1 MHSRAIPSP
10 EAARSIWGACVNRAD
25 SLEGL
30 RKLARER
37 PEDWPEI
44 IWRCTPSVKKTV
56 KDPHLAVLLR
66 TTANVRCMPTSTL
79 SSGTL
84 RPRRAAAARA
94 IAYARR
100 TRVSA
105 VDDEWLLEFEVV
117 LATSIPGGRAAP
129 LGDAAVKQTVSLV
142 RRLVID
148 FRTARGLD
156 VRLTSSP
163 AGLPRSQ
170 RRRARRTPSPQ
181 ILSWLLAE
189 LSADER
195 AIVGLI
201 VSGNLREGSV
211 LTLRELDLDFVSGLI
226 VPAPGM
232 VPGRPR
238 QLTARYGY
246 LTGWARDLVL
256 GHRPE
261 LLSRPRTALLFP
273 NRNDPMR
280 PRTTV
285 NPALRRACER
295 LFGPAG
301 PRYTTEDLRRLYQAV
316 GRAHDLPSTIV
327 RGTSSMDQDIRSG
340 QLRLPREAVYAEQ
353 LALRWDE
360 LCGAAAWRLAPVPR
374 RSPEGTAP
382 LDPEPLSGRRERLE
396 LPARAQPAG
405 PPPSPP
411 PSEATTVPHRP
422 SKYPP
427 ARRASRWGRTAESLR
442 TAASRE
448 RFLSPAALAETAPQ
462 PQRDHGSTNQ
472 TASRDSAADGLVD
485 ELRDQLAAVSRR
497 EQAMNAEIES
507 LKREVRDL
515 ARLARSSR
523 QPAPPGVGDL
533 LVTAGLAAV
542 AVKTWDHREEFVEAL
557 DGLLTESEDEA
568 SARADGDEPPS
579 GRTSTQ
585 APRTGSHADTWSVP
599 EHLMQ
604 YTYVDFSSGD
614 DLG

>member
-1 MHSRAIPSP
+1 MRSRAIPSP

-44 IWRCTPSVKKTV
+44 IWRCTPSVKATA

-66 TTANVRCMPTSTL
+66 TTANVRCMPKSTR

-94 IAYARR
+94 AAYARR
-100 TRVSA
+100 ARVSA
-105 VDDEWLLEFEVV
+105 VDDEWLLDLEVA
-117 LATSIPGGRAAP
+117 LATTIPEGRQRP

-148 FRTARGLD
+148 FRTWRGLE
-156 VRLTSSP
+156 VRVTSSP
-163 AGLPRSQ
+163 AGIPGAE
-170 RRRARRTPSPQ
+170 RRPSRPTPSPQ
-181 ILSWLLAE
+181 VLSWLLAE
-189 LSADER
+189 LSAEER
-195 AIVGLI
+195 AIAALI
-201 VSGNLREGSV
+201 VSCNLREGSV
-211 LTLRELDLDFVSGLI
+211 LALREVDLDFASGL
-226 VPAPGM
+226 VVAAPGK

-238 QLTARYGY
+238 HLVARYGF
-246 LTGWARDLVL
+246 LTGWARDLLL
-256 GHRPE
+256 GHRPHPDRRHGE
-261 LLSRPRTALLFP
+261 RLLFP
-273 NRNDPMR
+273 NRNDSTR
-280 PRTTV
+280 PRTSV

-295 LFGPAG
+295 LFGPMG

-316 GRAHDLPSTIV
+316 ARAHEVPSTVV
-327 RGTSSMDQDIRSG
+327 RGTSSMLQDVRSG
-340 QLRLPREAVYAEQ
+340 QFVLPPEAVHAER
-353 LALRWDE
+353 LALRWDS

-374 RSPEGTAP
+374 RSPEGTGA
-382 LDPEPLSGRRERLE
+382 LDPEPLSSRRERLE
-396 LPARAQPAG
+396 LPVRAQPAS
-405 PPPSPP
+405 PPPLPP
-411 PSEATTVPHRP
+411 PSEAGTVPHRP
-422 SKYPP
+422 SRYPP
-427 ARRASRWGRTAESLR
+427 ARRPSRWGRPAESLR
-442 TAASRE
+442 AASNGE
-448 RFLSPAALAETAPQ
+448 RLSAPAALTETAPQ

-472 TASRDSAADGLVD
+472 TASRDSAADGLAD

-497 EQAMNAEIES
+497 EQTMNAEIES

-523 QPAPPGVGDL
+523 PPAPLGVGDV

-557 DGLLTESEDEA
+557 DRLLTESDDEA
-568 SARADGDEPPS
+568 SALADGDEPPS
-579 GRTSTQ
+579 GGTGNP
-585 APRTGSHADTWSVP
+585 APRTGSQPDIWSVP
-599 EHLMQ
+599 EHLMR
-604 YTYVDFSSGD
+604 YAYVDFGSGD